1 MKKPDGSPGDTPVT
15 PPVPD
20 IKIPESASGP
30 ANGGVSH
37 TTHLLRRSDPVTA
50 AQDGSLPAEHD
61 VHENNS
67 NSSKEKDAIIASL
80 GSETDIQ
87 NLYRTLSQK
96 ALSKQQ
102 KGGGNAA
109 PCRQD
114 QQWDDDSTGPLL
126 GKNVG
131 SKLLPPNTQG
141 TSTEQFKASQLTNGN
156 AINQQ
161 KSSFSTSV
169 LKRVRV
175 PCDDD
180 EMEPAEL
187 LNPPKRQ
194 KTVEEQ
200 IEEILRK
207 KEDELKREWAKKY
220 TEQDEK
226 INKILENLPNTAQKA
241 ITEKL
246 VELSS
251 RRMADVSTQQNDEV
265 VEKELVAVAE
275 KVRVFQKDVH
285 DQTAHIASA
294 TKWLEQN
301 FEANERSVNKLSAAL
316 KMLEEVGAHK
326 EMLQKQNAQ
335 ISELAKLFETFSKTN
350 TETVDNLTSSMR
362 MIASKININFDGSDV
377 VMNGDDDNSNVQNSL
392 EQSDTLKLGA
402 RRVDQ
407 NNQVSEQEGNVHA
420 AQNVTNTD
428 QLQQNTPP
436 VEEDNYDEDEGMD
449 DGIAQQ
455 PTSEDSD
462 GQNNPA
468 PLDIEEENVH
478 AAQEKTAQN
487 KLPQRIPPVEEKHD
501 DEDEGMDDGITHQPT
516 SDDSHDQNN
525 DEQMEEN
532 AVHGSRGT
540 PETDGCKNIPK
551 LHQAVVES
559 SSISD
564 LTTKECEVIRRDKHQ
579 ELTGSLEKVVPPS
592 EGSTSIADSS
602 LEQPVTPKLAG
613 KKARAPKQ
621 NNKPAQDNGIILDRK
636 REVPATQ
643 PLLQDN
649 SVAEEEYHQHIDY
662 FANIRDGGG
671 IDYEM
676 EHELYPLST
685 PTDDQGEGRPENNA
699 GTVEDATISDGQG
712 TSDSKGS
719 EEKMTQ
725 LHKAI
730 MIRSSRRSENSRKC
744 KTNGQPSEG
753 EMVKSTVEV
762 PPADQTESKKEE
774 VTITEPDINWF
785 TLSCFASK
793 LCKVPT
799 ILTPEQEEEK
809 EKLLLS
815 LKETALSDE
824 IPYKLDLLYKRTER
838 IVKNSCSEATLKGK
852 RSMNEEEEDA
862 RDSDE
867 EGELEGEPDS
877 ESEQGEDPDGV
888 RNKKEEMMKSLQN
901 KIEKSKQRRR
911 KGRKT
916 IVRQNA
922 PRRTLPFL
930 LFTAG
935 FKDDV
940 IGASGR
946 EIVGKASSYKIDGKN
961 AVYNSELFRY
971 APTDKHNPPTFF
983 PSKGFEVKRGG
994 RLPIVTLDV
1003 ADKDLEAKATSL
1015 SVCLIQNCKVDVN
1028 AFTYNKLIDLC
1039 GQNAKITSVRQRPQ
1053 HSNQNQKFQGTK
1065 KDFHAESFPEKLLL
1079 REVLENQ
1086 KKIIETAQK
1095 GYAECMSTSPI
1106 LKENLLKMEKAL
1118 KDAQLPWDDMPFPVI
1133 TFGGNIDIGEAE
1145 EQLAAIKE
1153 ALPEWTWPNERLMAL
1168 LQSVKMPGINQV
1180 QVYAKVPGCR
1190 TIAHFESEGIGS
1202 INVNLGPDDCVW
1214 YTVPMEFAAS
1224 LEKLLGDKGA
1234 NLCSSAIWLNEDQL
1248 KDAGISYSK
1257 FVQKAGDMVFVN
1269 TGTHHWVQSNGFCIN
1284 ISWNTLMANQT
1295 QLAAAALFSDLN
1307 LTHKYATNLPIE
1319 RLIWTIAEQ
1328 KLELGTEFSRLTKRL
1343 LISSLA
1349 HAKMELDY
1357 VEKEGYVIKNGD
1369 DPEYDEQIFTKATVC
1384 HNEKCYTRSLYNLIF
1399 IKKIRDEGL
1408 VKSVPICLDCVISNG
1423 NKKVAYYRRKTIGQ
1437 LVDIFDAYY

>member
-15 PPVPD
+15 PPVPG
-20 IKIPESASGP
+20 IESPKRASG
-30 ANGGVSH
+30 AGNGDVSH
-37 TTHLLRRSDPVTA
+37 PIQLRCPSDSVVA
-50 AQDGSLPAEHD
+50 AQKGSLSAEHD

-67 NSSKEKDAIIASL
+67 NLSKEKDDIIASQ
-80 GSETDIQ
+80 GPISETNFQ

-102 KGGGNAA
+102 KNGGGIAA
-109 PCRQD
+109 PSRQD
-114 QQWDDDSTGPLL
+114 QQSDDGSPSLGPLL

-131 SKLLPPNTQG
+131 SKLLAPNTQG

-161 KSSFSTSV
+161 KSFSTPV
-169 LKRVRV
+169 LKRGRV

-180 EMEPAEL
+180 DELETAEVL
-187 LNPPKRQ
+187 KPSKRR
-194 KTVEEQ
+194 KTFEER

-207 KEDELKREWAKKY
+207 KEDELQRQWAKKY

-226 INKILENLPNTAQKA
+226 INKILENLPSTAQKA
-241 ITEKL
+241 VTEKL

-251 RRMADVSTQQNDEV
+251 RRMFDASTQQNDEV
-265 VEKELVAVAE
+265 VEKELVAVTE

-316 KMLEEVGAHK
+316 KVLEEVGTHK
-326 EMLQKQNAQ
+326 EMLQVQNAQ
-335 ISELAKLFETFSKTN
+335 ISELAKLFENFSKAN
-350 TETVDNLTSSMR
+350 TASVNNLTSSIQK
-362 MIASKININFDGSDV
+362 IASKIYINVDGNDV
-377 VMNGDDDNSNVQNSL
+377 EMSEETGDDDNTGADNSL
-392 EQSDTLKLGA
+392 VQSETSELAA
-402 RRVDQ
+402 RKIDE
-407 NNQVSEQEGNVHA
+407 NNQALFDNEEQEGNVHA
-420 AQNVTNTD
+420 SQNVIGMD
-428 QLQQNTPP
+428 QLRQNTPP
-436 VEEDNYDEDEGMD
+436 VEEGNYDEDVRID
-449 DGIAQQ
+449 DGITHQ
-455 PTSEDSD
+455 PTSDD
-462 GQNNPA
+462 NGDQNNPA
-468 PLDIEEENVH
+468 PLDIEEQEENVH
-478 AAQEKTAQN
+478 AAEEKTAQN
-487 KLPQRIPPVEEKHD
+487 KLPQRIPPVEEKDD
-501 DEDEGMDDGITHQPT
+501 DEDEGMDNGITQHPT
-516 SDDSHDQNN
+516 SEDSDDQNN
-525 DEQMEEN
+525 
-532 AVHGSRGT
+532 
-540 PETDGCKNIPK
+540 I
-551 LHQAVVES
+551 
-559 SSISD
+559 
-564 LTTKECEVIRRDKHQ
+564 
-579 ELTGSLEKVVPPS
+579 EKTEAGPPS
-592 EGSTSIADSS
+592 NGHTSIADTS
-602 LEQPVTPKLAG
+602 LEQPDIPKLASTE
-613 KKARAPKQ
+613 ARAPKQ
-621 NNKPAQDNGIILDRK
+621 INKAAQDNEIILDRERK
-636 REVPATQ
+636 EPATQ

-649 SVAEEEYHQHIDY
+649 SVVEEERDQHIDS
-662 FANIRDGGG
+662 FAGIRNGGG
-671 IDYEM
+671 TVYDFEYQSS
-676 EHELYPLST
+676 PLSQS
-685 PTDDQGEGRPENNA
+685 TDEQGEGRPENNS

-753 EMVKSTVEV
+753 EMVKSTAEV

-824 IPYKLDLLYKRTER
+824 IPYKPDILYKRTER
-838 IVKNSCSEATLKGK
+838 IVKNACSEATLKGE
-852 RSMNEEEEDA
+852 RNMNEQEEDA

-901 KIEKSKQRRR
+901 KIEKLKQRRK

-930 LFTAG
+930 LFTSG

-983 PSKGFEVKRGG
+983 QSKGFEVKRGG
-994 RLPIVTLDV
+994 RLPIVTLDIT
-1003 ADKDLEAKATSL
+1003 DKDLEAKATSL
-1015 SVCLIQNCKVDVN
+1015 SVCLIQNCEVDVN
-1028 AFTYNKLIDLC
+1028 AFKYNKLIDLC
-1039 GQNAKITSVRQRPQ
+1039 GQDAKITTVRQRPQ
-1053 HSNQNQKFQGTK
+1053 HSNQNQKFRGTK
-1065 KDFHAESFPEKLLL
+1065 KDFHAESFPEKMLL

-1086 KKIIETAQK
+1086 KKIIETARK
-1095 GYAECMSTSPI
+1095 GYVECMSTSPI

-1133 TFGGNIDIGEAE
+1133 TFGVNIDIGEAE
-1145 EQLAAIKE
+1145 EQLAAIKA

-1168 LQSVKMPGINQV
+1168 LKSVKMPGINEV
-1180 QVYAKVPGCR
+1180 QVYAKVAGCR

-1224 LEKLLGDKGA
+1224 LEKLLGEDRA
-1234 NLCSSAIWLNEDQL
+1234 NLCSSAIWLNEGQL
-1248 KDAGISYSK
+1248 EKAGISYSK
-1257 FVQKAGDMVFVN
+1257 FVQKAGEMVFVN
-1269 TGTHHWVQSNGFCIN
+1269 TGTYHWVQSNGFCMN
-1284 ISWNTLMANQT
+1284 ISWNTLMENHT

-1328 KLELGTEFSRLTKRL
+1328 KLQLGTEFSRLTKRL

-1357 VEKEGYVIKNGD
+1357 VEKEGYEIKSGE
-1369 DPEYDEQIFTKATVC
+1369 DPEYDEQIFTEATVC
-1384 HNEKCYTRSLYNLIF
+1384 HNEKCYTKSLYNLIF
-1399 IKKIRDEGL
+1399 LKKIRETDAI
-1408 VKSVPICLDCVISNG
+1408 KSVPICLDCVISNG
-1423 NKKVAYYRRKTIGQ
+1423 NKKVTCYRRKTIDQ
-1437 LVDIFDAYY
+1437 LVKIFDAYH